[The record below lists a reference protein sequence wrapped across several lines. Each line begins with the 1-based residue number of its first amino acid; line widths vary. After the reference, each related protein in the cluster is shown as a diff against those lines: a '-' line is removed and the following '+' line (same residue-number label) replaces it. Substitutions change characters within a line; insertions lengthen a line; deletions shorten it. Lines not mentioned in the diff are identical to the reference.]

1 MRSIT
6 VNISD
11 YSYYRLYR
19 EAEARMEKELEAR
32 RISLERAHPRE
43 SRRPL
48 QRVAA
53 WVGARFERAPRHIAR
68 RAGSHS

>member
-1 MRSIT
+1 M
-6 VNISD
+6 NISD

-32 RISLERAHPRE
+32 RISLERAQPRE
-43 SRRPL
+43 ARRPL
-48 QRVAA
+48 QRMAA
-53 WVGARFERAPRHIAR
+53 WIAARFERAPRHIAR

>member
-1 MRSIT
+1 M
-6 VNISD
+6 NISD

-32 RISLERAHPRE
+32 RIALELARPRE

-53 WVGARFERAPRHIAR
+53 WVGARFDRAPRQVAR
-68 RAGSHS
+68 RVGSHS